1 MINLCFL
8 GTGSA
13 EPATNRNNLSF
24 LVSDKAGDRMVLV
37 DCSGAPVQTILRLGY
52 QPEYLTDVILT
63 HSSTIYALPSLVH
76 TLWLYKQ
83 FDNEKGSNLGEEE
96 TPSCKKLVDVFS

>member
-63 HSSTIYALPSLVH
+63 HSHVDHIYALPSLVH

-83 FDNEKGSNLGEEE
+83 FDNEKGPNLGRRRDNL
-96 TPSCKKLVDVFS
+96 SC